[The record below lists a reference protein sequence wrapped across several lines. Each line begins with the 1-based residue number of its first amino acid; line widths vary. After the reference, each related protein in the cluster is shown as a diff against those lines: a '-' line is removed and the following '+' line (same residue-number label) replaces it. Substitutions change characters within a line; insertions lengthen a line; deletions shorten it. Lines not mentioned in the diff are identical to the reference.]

1 MGTYDTAAAARNAT
15 GDLSVLLRNGEHDA
29 ASLRFALK
37 ADNVAISYSKTPI
50 QVPVPRSA
58 PILLDMGS
66 NRPSITISGIV
77 DNVGGDTSNATS
89 GFEHMESMQINGQTY
104 YVPYKNYLEN
114 KLITWVTGDQDVQI
128 EIGDASVVEGGI
140 GSSTPSTGGGIYKV
154 IIQQCNFAVS
164 PATEADAICQLKL
177 TF

>member
-1 MGTYDTAAAARNAT
+1 MAESPLA
-15 GDLSVLLRNGEHDA
+15 VLLRDGTHA
-29 ASLRFALK
+29 GATTRFALK
-37 ADNVAISYSKTPI
+37 CDQFSIAVSKTPI

-77 DNVGGDTSNATS
+77 DNVGGDTSNTTS

-104 YVPYKNYLEN
+104 YVPYKNSLEN

-128 EIGDASVVEGGI
+128 EIGDASVSLIHANFLINKGRATATDIEQLGKKIIDRVFDKFNILLDWEI
-140 GSSTPSTGGGIYKV
+140 KV
-154 IIQQCNFAVS
+154 VG
-164 PATEADAICQLKL
+164 D
-177 TF
+177 